1 MKKLIF
7 IGAAALIFASCS
19 MKQINYSQRT
29 VEVSGTGTVTLEADS
44 ATIRAAVITRAGDVL
59 DAAKQ
64 NAEKMNA
71 IQAALNENGTKSE
84 NISTENFN
92 VYQETKY
99 NSRTQE
105 NIPGDYRVTNE
116 ILVTVKDIS
125 KIGSIVDLCLKS
137 GANSLSSITYGVSN
151 SQTAE
156 KQARTLAIQ
165 QAQENANLLAGA
177 SGAQL
182 GKVLQIKETSAPL
195 PVNNFMKLAAASE
208 AAAADT
214 LYSDEMSTPI
224 SNAKTVIRVNVKAV
238 YLLK

>member
-7 IGAAALIFASCS
+7 ICAAAFVFASCS
-19 MKQINYSQRT
+19 MKQINYGQRT

-71 IQAALNENGTKSE
+71 IQSALNENGVKSE
-84 NISTENFN
+84 NVSTENFN

-105 NIPGDYRVTNE
+105 NVPGDYRVTNE

-125 KIGSIVDLCLKS
+125 KIGNIVDLCLKS

-151 SQTAE
+151 PQTAE

-182 GKVLQIKETSAPL
+182 GKVLQIKETSTPL
-195 PVNNFMKLAAASE
+195 PVNNFMKLAAVSE
-208 AAAADT
+208 SAADGT
-214 LYSDEMSTPI
+214 LYSNEMATPI
-224 SNAKTVIRVNVKAV
+224 SNVKTVVRVNVKAV